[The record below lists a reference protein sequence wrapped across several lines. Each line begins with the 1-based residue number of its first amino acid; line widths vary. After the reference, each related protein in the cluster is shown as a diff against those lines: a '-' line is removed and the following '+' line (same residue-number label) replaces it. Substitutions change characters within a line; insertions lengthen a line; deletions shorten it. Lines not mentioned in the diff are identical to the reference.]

1 MIPAISRVMS
11 TQPCTVERSATL
23 ADAHD
28 IMRGHQ
34 IRHLPV
40 LDHGKLCGIVTQRDL
55 HLLETLADADPDTTL
70 VEEAMHERP
79 FIVTGDVPLDEVL
92 EIMAEKKYGSV
103 IIVGTEGVE
112 GIFTA
117 IDACQAFAK
126 MLQAERMRS

>member
-40 LDHGKLCGIVTQRDL
+40 LDHGSC
-55 HLLETLADADPDTTL
+55 AA
-70 VEEAMHERP
+70 
-79 FIVTGDVPLDEVL
+79 
-92 EIMAEKKYGSV
+92 S
-103 IIVGTEGVE
+103 
-112 GIFTA
+112 
-117 IDACQAFAK
+117 
-126 MLQAERMRS
+126 